1 MFVVNE
7 VVKSV
12 NDATQFL
19 CYKNYFSI
27 FKKKLQKE
35 KRILRDY
42 GDSKVKVVSFKIHS
56 TSTNFLI
63 VYIDHSL
70 REKCNFNLAY

>member
-27 FKKKLQKE
+27 FKKKNYKKKKE
-35 KRILRDY
+35 YWGIMEIAKLKLSHLRFILRQ
-42 GDSKVKVVSFKIHS
+42 
-56 TSTNFLI
+56 LI
-63 VYIDHSL
+63 SL
-70 REKCNFNLAY
+70 

>member
-1 MFVVNE
+1 MQLNFCVT
-7 VVKSV
+7 KIIS
-12 NDATQFL
+12 L
-19 CYKNYFSI
+19 YL
-27 FKKKLQKE
+27 KKKLQKE

>member
-27 FKKKLQKE
+27 FKKKIT
-35 KRILRDY
+35 KRKKNIEGLWR
-42 GDSKVKVVSFKIHS
+42 
-56 TSTNFLI
+56 
-63 VYIDHSL
+63 
-70 REKCNFNLAY
+70 